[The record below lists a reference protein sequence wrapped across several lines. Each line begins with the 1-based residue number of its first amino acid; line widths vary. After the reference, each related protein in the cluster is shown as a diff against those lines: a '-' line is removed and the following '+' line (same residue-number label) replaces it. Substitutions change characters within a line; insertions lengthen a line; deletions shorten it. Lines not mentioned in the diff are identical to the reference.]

1 MPMCDIYIPEGALE
15 RGAEKAL
22 VKEVSD
28 LLVTHEMRRITD
40 LIDDPTEIQASHDR
54 ASSIAWMFV
63 HHNET
68 YVAGE
73 IPEAPHYKFE
83 VTIPEGM
90 IDDVFRDSIAADLTR
105 AVAQAEGGK
114 WRHVAARV
122 WVFTY
127 EVPDGSW
134 GGGGRTIHIGQTA
147 DYVAPGTGEFAAQR
161 LAAVQRDAAAA
172 TLALVESPA

>member
-40 LIDDPTEIQASHDR
+40 LIDDPTEIQA
-54 ASSIAWMFV
+54 V